1 MLYKLFRDCGL
12 EFHELL
18 RCGIRVYRYP
28 GFLHAKTVVLDD
40 MAASVG
46 STNLDMRSFDLDY
59 EINALV
65 YDRAFAMAC
74 RRTFEQ
80 DQAVSRQL
88 TPEEY
93 RRRPL
98 SDKIKESVLRLVTP
112 LM

>member
-1 MLYKLFRDCGL
+1 
-12 EFHELL
+12 
-18 RCGIRVYRYP
+18 
-28 GFLHAKTVVLDD
+28 
-40 MAASVG
+40 
-46 STNLDMRSFDLDY
+46 
-59 EINALV
+59 
-65 YDRAFAMAC
+65 MAC

-80 DQAVSRQL
+80 DQAVTRQL

>member
-1 MLYKLFRDCGL
+1 MWHVG
-12 EFHELL
+12 ELL